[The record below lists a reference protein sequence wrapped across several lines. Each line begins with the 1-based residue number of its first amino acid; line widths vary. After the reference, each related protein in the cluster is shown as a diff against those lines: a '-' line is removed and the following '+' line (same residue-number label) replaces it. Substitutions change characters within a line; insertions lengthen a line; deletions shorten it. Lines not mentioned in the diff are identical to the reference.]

1 MTDTFLR
8 FEFKY
13 PIQSRL
19 LPSIELDLL
28 KAGFKKDEANNSYDG
43 FYYVSSIYFDTP
55 MLKDY
60 HEKAA
65 GLLDRK
71 KVRIRSYSKRP
82 LGQEPD
88 SDKIWLEIKEKHD
101 MMISKKRILV
111 SSQELNQILHSP
123 HSAYRTIGARLSSQE
138 RPFFSKFIFL
148 ITSESRKPY
157 ILIQYK
163 RRAFQYLS
171 GEDRVR
177 ITLDYD
183 IRAEKRKLFSSEPST
198 DVSKGSA
205 IVELK
210 FGKKLPAPVKFLLE
224 KYRLQRDAYSKYT
237 NSVDATRI
245 FYPVY
250 H

>member
-1 MTDTFLR
+1 MADTFLR

-13 PIQSRL
+13 PIHNRL

-28 KAGFKKDEANNSYDG
+28 KIGFKRDEANNSHGG

-65 GLLDRK
+65 GLLKRK
-71 KVRIRSYSKRP
+71 KVRIRSYSKEL
-82 LGQEPD
+82 LGEEPD
-88 SDKIWLEIKEKHD
+88 SNEIWLEIKEKHD

-111 SSQELNQILHSP
+111 SPHELNLILSSP
-123 HSAYRTIGARLSSQE
+123 HSAYRTINARLSPEE
-138 RPFFSKFIFL
+138 RPFFSKFIFF
-148 ITSESRKPY
+148 IVSESRKPY

-171 GEDRVR
+171 GKNRVR

-183 IRAEKRKLFSSEPST
+183 IRAEKGRPFSSEPST
-198 DVSKGSA
+198 DVSKDSA
-205 IVELK
+205 IMELK
-210 FGKKLPAPVKFLLE
+210 FSEKLPAPIKFILE
-224 KYRLQRDAYSKYT
+224 KYNLKRDVYSKYT
-237 NSVDATRI
+237 NSVDAIRK
-245 FYPVY
+245 FYPIY

>member
-1 MTDTFLR
+1 MADTFLR

-28 KAGFKKDEANNSYDG
+28 KSGFKKDEANDSNSG

-65 GLLDRK
+65 GLLKRK
-71 KVRIRSYSKRP
+71 KVRIRAYSKKP
-82 LGQEPD
+82 LGEEPG

-101 MMISKKRILV
+101 MMISKKRICV
-111 SSQELNQILHSP
+111 SPHELNLILRSP
-123 HSAYRTIGARLSSQE
+123 HSAYRAIITRLSPEE

-148 ITSESRKPY
+148 IVSESRKPY

-163 RRAFQYLS
+163 RKAFQYLS

-183 IRAEKRKLFSSEPST
+183 IRAEKRKPFSSEPST
-198 DVSKGSA
+198 DVSKGFA

-210 FGKKLPAPVKFLLE
+210 FGKKLPAPVKFILE
-224 KYRLQRDAYSKYT
+224 KYKLQRDVYSKYT
-237 NSVDATRI
+237 NSVDATRK
-245 FYPVY
+245 FYPIY